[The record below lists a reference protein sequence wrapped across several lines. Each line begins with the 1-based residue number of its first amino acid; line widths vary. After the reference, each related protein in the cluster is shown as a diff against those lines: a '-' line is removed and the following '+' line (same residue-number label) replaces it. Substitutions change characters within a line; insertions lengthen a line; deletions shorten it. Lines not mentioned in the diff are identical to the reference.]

1 MNSDILVRSRFSRRS
16 CRASALLAVA
26 VYFGAL
32 MLLRGGLLEGPLR
45 IFVAMLPVPFFVF
58 LLVAQVRYLRQL
70 DEMQQRIQLEALAIA
85 FPAVLLL
92 LLTLGLLQAAG
103 VAIPQEDW
111 SYRHIWI
118 FALAFYAVGVTVAR
132 RRYQ

>member
-1 MNSDILVRSRFSRRS
+1 MSSDILIRSRVSRLS
-16 CRASALLAVA
+16 CRASAFLVIA
-26 VYFGAL
+26 VYFGAR
-32 MLLRGGLLEGPLR
+32 LLLQSGSLGGPLR

-58 LLVAQVRYLRQL
+58 FLVVQVRYLRGL

-92 LLTLGLLQAAG
+92 LLTLGLLQVAG
-103 VAIPQEDW
+103 VAVPQEDW

-118 FALAFYAVGVTVAR
+118 IALIFYVVGVTFAR